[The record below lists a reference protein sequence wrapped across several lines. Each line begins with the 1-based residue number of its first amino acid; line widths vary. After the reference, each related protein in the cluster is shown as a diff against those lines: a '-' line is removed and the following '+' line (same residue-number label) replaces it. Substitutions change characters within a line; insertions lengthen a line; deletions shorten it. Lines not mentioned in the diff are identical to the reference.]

1 MKLFAKIRYAIRE
14 ILTGWKQSREL
25 SKYKRLYP
33 DFEEENEYDCGEY
46 KFVWG
51 VKSSIDMSSAPACLH
66 TMNDID
72 LIYSRAKK
80 RYILG
85 IETALWFDK
94 KEDEI
99 GYLTFLL
106 DAFTKYMKENNLP
119 TDAPYRFW
127 MSQPSLL
134 FEEETIPEVYT
145 SFKIFV
151 EGYKA
156 VHNAAIPNKTPTIQL
171 L

>member
-14 ILTGWKQSREL
+14 IITGWKQSREL

-33 DFEEENEYDCGEY
+33 DFKEENEYDCGEY

-51 VKSSIDMSSAPACLH
+51 VKSSIEMSSAPACLH

-94 KEDEI
+94 KEEEI

-119 TDAPYRFW
+119 IDTPYRFW

-134 FEEETIPEVYT
+134 FSQQPQARLQILYKIPILHR
-145 SFKIFV
+145 K
-151 EGYKA
+151 
-156 VHNAAIPNKTPTIQL
+156 
-171 L
+171 

>member
-14 ILTGWKQSREL
+14 IIAGWKQSREL
-25 SKYKRLYP
+25 NKYKRLYP
-33 DFEEENEYDCGEY
+33 DFKEENEYDCGDY
-46 KFVWG
+46 KFIWG

-94 KEDEI
+94 KEQEI
-99 GYLTFLL
+99 EYLTLLL
-106 DAFTKYMKENNLP
+106 DAFTKYMKDNNLP
-119 TDAPYRFW
+119 TNEPYRFW

-134 FEEETIPEVYT
+134 LEGETIPEVYT
-145 SFKIFV
+145 NFKIFV
-151 EGYKA
+151 EGYKS
-156 VHNAAIPNKTPTIQL
+156 VHDTAITITPPKIQL

>member
-1 MKLFAKIRYAIRE
+1 MKLFTKIRYTIRE
-14 ILTGWKQSREL
+14 IITGWKQSREHG
-25 SKYKRLYP
+25 KYKRLYP
-33 DFEEENEYDCGEY
+33 DFMEENEYDCGEY

-51 VKSSIDMSSAPACLH
+51 VKSSIDMSGAPACLH

-99 GYLTFLL
+99 AYLTSLL
-106 DAFTKYMKENNLP
+106 DAFTKYMRANNLP
-119 TDAPYRFW
+119 TDEPYKFW
-127 MSQPSLL
+127 MSQPYILL
-134 FEEETIPEVYT
+134 EGETIPEVYT
-145 SFKIFV
+145 HFKIFV
-151 EGYKA
+151 EGYKT
-156 VHNAAIPNKTPTIQL
+156 VHKPTIVNTNPKIQPL
-171 L
+171 

>member
-1 MKLFAKIRYAIRE
+1 MKLFTKIRYTIRE
-14 ILTGWKQSREL
+14 IITDWKQSREL

-33 DFEEENEYDCGEY
+33 DFKEENEYDCGEY

-99 GYLTFLL
+99 AYLTSLL
-106 DAFTKYMKENNLP
+106 DAFTKYMRANNLP
-119 TDAPYRFW
+119 TDEPYKFW
-127 MSQPSLL
+127 MSQPYILL
-134 FEEETIPEVYT
+134 EGETIPEVYT
-145 SFKIFV
+145 HFKIFV
-151 EGYKA
+151 EGYKT
-156 VHNAAIPNKTPTIQL
+156 VHKPTIVNTNPKIQPL
-171 L
+171 

>member
-1 MKLFAKIRYAIRE
+1 MKFCAKIRYAIRKM
-14 ILTGWKQSREL
+14 IASWKRSREL
-25 SKYKRLYP
+25 NQYKRLYQ
-33 DFEEENEYDCGEY
+33 DFKEESEYDCGAY

-51 VKSSIDMSSAPACLH
+51 INSMSSAPACLH

-85 IETALWFDK
+85 IETALWFDT
-94 KEDEI
+94 KEQETEH
-99 GYLTFLL
+99 LTFLL

-119 TDAPYRFW
+119 TDKPYRFW

-156 VHNAAIPNKTPTIQL
+156 VHDPAITNTTPKIQL
-171 L
+171 R